1 MADPALES
9 AVGDVLATLKEMDR
23 AGLTEGTAGNVS
35 ARTDDGRVVLSPTA
49 LPYAEMTA
57 ADLVVTDLGGRVLL
71 GGASE
76 AGRQA
81 VLENI

>member
-49 LPYAEMTA
+49 LP
-57 ADLVVTDLGGRVLL
+57 
-71 GGASE
+71 
-76 AGRQA
+76 
-81 VLENI
+81 